1 MIYIRWVGHLLFL
14 SATATARVNTY
25 SNAPAPRSTTI
36 HIHHHDPPPPPRS
49 TTTTTLQVGARHFS
63 AIDDVVTPGRTA
75 AFGWD
80 IPCPPPARRSELL
93 ALKLALA
100 PSTQE
105 THTLSAAL
113 AQQMRGEVRL
123 ALERIDAS
131 AWLGS
136 VRFTSPHG
144 GNPITIG

>member
-1 MIYIRWVGHLLFL
+1 MDATLLPRAGI
-14 SATATARVNTY
+14 ATCAARVKGGTIRNVIT
-25 SNAPAPRSTTI
+25 APQNSLGPKI
-36 HIHHHDPPPPPRS
+36 E
-49 TTTTTLQVGARHFS
+49 LKVGPQFAKFLRVFL
-63 AIDDVVTPGRTA
+63 R
-75 AFGWD
+75 D

-131 AWLGS
+131 AWLGP

-144 GNPITIG
+144 GNPITIGPAVAEVFQF